1 MTDIKAGA
9 LAEVCRLS
17 LVAITL
23 EGAELHM
30 GPADIG
36 ADKLAYANSVRS
48 PLAAR
53 RSLGDAVGSLDRFDA
68 ATQWGSPR
76 WRRSNR

>member
-36 ADKLAYANSVRS
+36 ADKLAYANSVAARRS
-48 PLAAR
+48 PLARPRCGLAR
-53 RSLGDAVGSLDRFDA
+53 PLRCGNSVGF
-68 ATQWGSPR
+68 SPLA
-76 WRRSNR
+76 SKQ

>member
-1 MTDIKAGA
+1 LFGAGDRHQGGG

-30 GPADIG
+30 GPADVG
-36 ADKLAYANSVRS
+36 ADKLAYANSV
-48 PLAAR
+48 AAH
-53 RSLGDAVGSLDRFDA
+53 RSLDDAVGSLDRFDA
-68 ATQWGSPR
+68 VTRFPTG
-76 WRRSNR
+76 NRA

>member
-36 ADKLAYANSVRS
+36 ADKLAYANSVAARRS

-53 RSLGDAVGSLDRFDA
+53 
-68 ATQWGSPR
+68 
-76 WRRSNR
+76 